1 MSETTAHRAILL
13 TGAAGNIGR
22 AFRRLAGDRYR
33 LRLSGIEPV
42 QLAPREQA
50 ETVVLDVSDP
60 TACRAA
66 CRGID
71 TVIHLAADPSPRA
84 GFYESLLENNVKGV
98 YNIYRASADQGVR
111 RVIFASSV
119 HAVGG
124 YVAGFQ
130 PHADS
135 APRPAN
141 LYGASKAF
149 GEAIGSVFAAQEGL
163 TNIAIRIGA
172 FDNPPEDRDKPDP
185 VAASAFVSPRDLT
198 QLIERCIVADL
209 TGFHVVHGLSNN
221 RLTAFDISSTRA
233 LVGYAPQDDGFAYHG

>member
-1 MSETTAHRAILL
+1 MAHETPQRAVLL

-22 AFRRLAGDRYR
+22 AFRLLAGDRYR
-33 LRLSGIEPV
+33 LRLADARPV
-42 QLAPREQA
+42 HLLPNEEA
-50 ETVVLDVSDP
+50 ETLHLDVSDP
-60 TACRAA
+60 EACRSA

-71 TVIHLAADPSPRA
+71 TVIHLAADPSPEA
-84 GFYESLLENNVKGV
+84 GFYESLLANNVRGV
-98 YNIYRASADQGVR
+98 YNVYRAAADQGVR

-124 YVAGFQ
+124 YPAGFQ
-130 PHADS
+130 PGADS
-135 APRPAN
+135 APRPRN

-163 TNIAIRIGA
+163 TSIAIRIGA
-172 FDNPPEDRDKPDP
+172 FDHAPRDRANSDP
-185 VAASAFVSPRDLT
+185 AEAAAFVSARDLT
-198 QLIERCIVADL
+198 QLIERCITADL

-233 LVGYAPQDDGFAYHG
+233 LVGYDPRDDGFAYHG

>member
-1 MSETTAHRAILL
+1 MALQTPQRAVLL

-33 LRLSGIEPV
+33 LRLADAKPV
-42 QLAPREQA
+42 HLSPNEDA
-50 ETVVLDVSDP
+50 ETLPLDVSDP
-60 TACRAA
+60 EACQSA

-71 TVIHLAADPSPRA
+71 TVIHLAADPSPEA

-98 YNIYRASADQGVR
+98 YNIYRAAADQRVR

-124 YVAGFQ
+124 YPAGFQ
-130 PHADS
+130 PHAGS
-135 APRPAN
+135 APRPRN

-149 GEAIGSVFAAQEGL
+149 GETIGSVFAAQEGL
-163 TNIAIRIGA
+163 TSIAIRIGA
-172 FDNPPEDRDKPDP
+172 FENPPKDRAYPDP
-185 VAASAFVSPRDLT
+185 AEASAFVSARDLT
-198 QLIERCIVADL
+198 QLIERCIAADL

-233 LVGYAPQDDGFAYHG
+233 LVGYDPRDDGFAYHG

>member
-1 MSETTAHRAILL
+1 MDQQTPQRAVLL
-13 TGAAGNIGR
+13 TGASGNIGR
-22 AFRRLAGDRYR
+22 AIRRIAGDRYR
-33 LRLSGIEPV
+33 LRLADTRAVHLYPKEDAATMD
-42 QLAPREQA
+42 LN
-50 ETVVLDVSDP
+50 VSDLK
-60 TACRAA
+60 ACQSA

-71 TVIHLAADPSPRA
+71 TVIHLAADPSPEA

-98 YNIYRASADQGVR
+98 YNVYRAAADQGVR

-124 YVAGFQ
+124 YPAGFQ
-130 PHADS
+130 PHAGS

-163 TNIAIRIGA
+163 TSIAIRIGA
-172 FDNPPEDRDKPDP
+172 FDNPPEDRANPDP
-185 VAASAFVSPRDLT
+185 AAASAFVSARDLT
-198 QLIERCIVADL
+198 QLIERCITADL

-221 RLTAFDISSTRA
+221 RLTAFDISSARA
-233 LVGYAPQDDGFAYHG
+233 LVGYDPRDDGFAYHG